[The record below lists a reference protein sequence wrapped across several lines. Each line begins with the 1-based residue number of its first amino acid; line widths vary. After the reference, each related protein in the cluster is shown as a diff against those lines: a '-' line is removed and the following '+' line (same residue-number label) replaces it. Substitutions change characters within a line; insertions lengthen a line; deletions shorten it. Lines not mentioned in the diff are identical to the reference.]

1 MRRSGEPYRLRR
13 QESFAGGGGAWWRE
27 REGCGYAGCGGGSK
41 HARRQGE
48 GDGAVRVAVGI
59 CGAAVP
65 GEVTESCAGC
75 GGGKL
80 GGVRY
85 ESAQVE
91 PELKTE
97 RRRAVR
103 AAAAGESGSGVRS
116 VWGGGGA
123 GVRFSQKPFR
133 YKLFEPQENPP
144 GQY

>member
-1 MRRSGEPYRLRR
+1 M
-13 QESFAGGGGAWWRE
+13 
-27 REGCGYAGCGGGSK
+27 
-41 HARRQGE
+41 
-48 GDGAVRVAVGI
+48 RVAVGI

-65 GEVTESCAGC
+65 GRVTESCAGC

-103 AAAAGESGSGVRS
+103 AAAGESGSGVRS